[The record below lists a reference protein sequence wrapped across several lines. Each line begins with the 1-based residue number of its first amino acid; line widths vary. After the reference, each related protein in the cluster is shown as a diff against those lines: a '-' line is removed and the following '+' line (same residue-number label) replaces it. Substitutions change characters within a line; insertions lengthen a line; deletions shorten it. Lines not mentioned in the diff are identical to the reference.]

1 MSQLKLAI
9 YGSTGSIGT
18 QALEVI
24 SNYRSEFK
32 LVLLT
37 GFKNT
42 DLIIKQA
49 EEFEPDYIS
58 TPDQESY
65 ERLLNES
72 GLKSRIIDWKEAT
85 GLIQSDEIDA
95 VLNALVGASGLKIS
109 VATLLSRKKLL
120 LANKESL
127 VIGGEFINRFI
138 PEWRN
143 YCIPVDSEHSAIFQC
158 LLGESE
164 KTVKQIILTASGGPF
179 KNLSKDELENIKP
192 EDALKHPTWKMGK
205 KITIDSATLMNK
217 GLEVIE
223 AHYLFGIPFD
233 NIRVVVHPQSIIHGM
248 VLFSDGTIKA
258 ILSKPDMRLPIEYA
272 LFYPARRDQLIEPL
286 EYSDMH
292 LDFEKPNVDKFPC
305 LALAYESGRKGG
317 NMPVILNAANEVAVA
332 AFLRGAIRFTQIP
345 ELIRKTIEEIPWSA
359 IEKLADIIEF
369 DKQARKKALEI
380 VKLHLKNS

>member
-49 EEFEPDYIS
+49 EEFEPNYIS

-72 GLKSRIIDWKEAT
+72 GLKSRVIDWKEAT
-85 GLIQSDEIDA
+85 GLIQSDEIET

-127 VIGGEFINRFI
+127 VIGGEFINRYI

-143 YCIPVDSEHSAIFQC
+143 YCSPFDSEHSAIFQC

-179 KNLSKDELENIKP
+179 KNLSKDELLFKVSRQYVHQVIVRACKKAGLDRERAHAHTFRHSFAVNCIMKQIPPAVVQRVLGHADPTSTALYMNILAS
-192 EDALKHPTWKMGK
+192 DLKMF
-205 KITIDSATLMNK
+205 
-217 GLEVIE
+217 
-223 AHYLFGIPFD
+223 FG
-233 NIRVVVHPQSIIHGM
+233 NIR
-248 VLFSDGTIKA
+248 K
-258 ILSKPDMRLPIEYA
+258 
-272 LFYPARRDQLIEPL
+272 
-286 EYSDMH
+286 
-292 LDFEKPNVDKFPC
+292 
-305 LALAYESGRKGG
+305 
-317 NMPVILNAANEVAVA
+317 
-332 AFLRGAIRFTQIP
+332 
-345 ELIRKTIEEIPWSA
+345 W
-359 IEKLADIIEF
+359 
-369 DKQARKKALEI
+369 
-380 VKLHLKNS
+380 